1 VNTANLQLE
10 GLLVAAAALL
20 DVMRRKDL
28 LTQAEID
35 KALDT
40 AETVATGNGE
50 RSELSAAH
58 LDAIRFPIR
67 FLRLAT
73 RSSTDAPLSFTR
85 IASMVGETKP
95 HRSAEAD
102 PC

>member
-1 VNTANLQLE
+1 MNTANLQLE
-10 GLLVAAAALL
+10 GLLAAATALL
-20 DVMRRKDL
+20 DVLRRKDL

-73 RSSTDAPLSFTR
+73 RTSADAPLSFTR
-85 IASMVGETKP
+85 IAAMVGETKQD
-95 HRSAEAD
+95 RAVEAD